1 MASVGPIRVRVC
13 AIHTYLSVMLEGLA
27 TVWQMAGVVLR
38 RDRLF
43 QRIAQ
48 RHSPPKAV

>member
-1 MASVGPIRVRVC
+1 MGPVGPILVRVYP
-13 AIHTYLSVMLEGLA
+13 IHTYLSITLEGLA
-27 TVWQMAGVVLR
+27 TVSQMAGVELR